1 MNTVTPARLL
11 RPLLLFGGTGQ
22 LGRELFPLLGSLGI
36 VTAPPRSHADL
47 ARPDT
52 LRDTI
57 RRVRPSVIVNAAA
70 VTNVDHAEREP
81 ELAHRV
87 NGIAPGVMAEVAA
100 DLGAL
105 VVHFSTDYV
114 FDGASTTAYDEND
127 RPNPINAYG
136 ATKLEGEHRVAA
148 AGGSHLIVRT
158 SWIYSRTGAGFIPT
172 VLRQLDKQ
180 SEIRVVADQTGSPTW
195 SRALAAATTEI
206 VRGLVVENEVHLS
219 DERRGVYHLA
229 GSGAASRV
237 DIATELID
245 AVAPSK
251 PSATGRAPVVIP
263 ISSSEFGAL
272 APRPRYSALVNR
284 RAREQFGVTLAPWRT
299 DLHRM
304 LSDTHEAIG
313 AVPAG

>member
-11 RPLLLFGGTGQ
+11 RPVLLFGSTGQ
-22 LGRELFPLLGSLGI
+22 LGRELFPLLGSIGT
-36 VTAPPRSHADL
+36 VTVPPRSHADL
-47 ARPDT
+47 AQPDT

-70 VTNVDHAEREP
+70 VTNVDRAEREP

-114 FDGASTTAYDEND
+114 FDGASTTAYNEDA
-127 RPNPINAYG
+127 RPNPINVYG

-148 AGGSHLIVRT
+148 AGASHLIVRT
-158 SWIYSRTGAGFIPT
+158 SWVYSRTGAGFIPT
-172 VLRQLDKQ
+172 VLRQLERP
-180 SEIRVVADQTGSPTW
+180 EIRVVADQTGSPTW

-206 VRGLVVENEVHLS
+206 VRGLIVENEVHLS
-219 DERRGVYHLA
+219 EERRGVYHLA

-237 DIATELID
+237 VIATELIH
-245 AVAPSK
+245 AVAESTL
-251 PSATGRAPVVIP
+251 SAVGRAPVVVP
-263 ISSSEFGAL
+263 ISASEFGAL
-272 APRPRYSALVNR
+272 APRPCYSALANR
-284 RAREQFGVTLAPWRT
+284 RARDQFGVTLAPWRT
-299 DLHRM
+299 DLRRM
-304 LSDTHEAIG
+304 LSDTHEASG
-313 AVPAG
+313 AVSSG